1 MDKNDKGFGFGAKTD
16 SERKHDELREQK
28 GPIKS
33 GWGLKKSKA
42 KEATQR
48 PPVEHRPC
56 YDVQEIKIADI
67 KVRGKRR
74 ASNPDKLKE
83 LAASISILRLQS
95 PITVRLVKRDRGW
108 GKTETEL
115 VLVCGL
121 HRLEAM
127 KQLGKKTIPCVVMTG
142 SKRIARIWEI
152 SENLHRAELT
162 SLEYDEQVAE
172 WVRLTQADQRIS
184 GQNVQKKGRGRRKGG
199 ISEAAR
205 KLPVQGKTQAAKRKN
220 VESALKVD
228 SIFPEAKDAIKK
240 AGLDKNRSKL
250 LKVAA
255 EKTLDAQ
262 LAKVRELTA
271 RKPETKEKRGSF
283 WTKQKTTKA
292 DSKTPPSAEDQKALE
307 HLIEHWNKAHELKR
321 AFIEAPPN
329 VREQFITK
337 IRG

>member
-1 MDKNDKGFGFGAKTD
+1 MDKNDKGFGFGAKTEG
-16 SERKHDELREQK
+16 ERKHDELREQK

-56 YDVQEIKIADI
+56 YDVLEIKIADI

-127 KQLGKKTIPCVVMTG
+127 KQLGKKTISCVVMTG
-142 SKRIARIWEI
+142 SKRIARMLEI

-162 SLEYDEQVAE
+162 SLEYNEQVAE
-172 WVRLTQADQRIS
+172 WVRLTEADEPIS
-184 GQNVQKKGRGRRKGG
+184 GQNVQKRDQAAGRAVSRRRRVNCPSKV
-199 ISEAAR
+199 R
-205 KLPVQGKTQAAKRKN
+205 VQAAKRRN
-220 VESALKVD
+220 VERALKVA
-228 SIFPEAKDAIKK
+228 SISSEVKEAAKK

-250 LKVAA
+250 LKIAA
-255 EKTLDAQ
+255 ERTQEAQ

-292 DSKTPPSAEDQKALE
+292 DFKNSALRRRPKGARTPHRQSA
-307 HLIEHWNKAHELKR
+307 
-321 AFIEAPPN
+321 
-329 VREQFITK
+329 
-337 IRG
+337 